1 MRKVIPANIIPK
13 INAIMVKVEAAFF
26 AFGFLKKGTEL
37 EMASTPVREADPL
50 VKARNKR
57 IILTPEMV

>member
-1 MRKVIPANIIPK
+1 MIPK
-13 INAIMVKVEAAFF
+13 IKAMMVKVEAAFF
-26 AFGFLKKGTEL
+26 ALGFLKKGTEL
-37 EMASTPVREADPL
+37 EMASTPVSEADPL

>member
-1 MRKVIPANIIPK
+1 MIPK
-13 INAIMVKVEAAFF
+13 IKAMMVKVDAAFL

-37 EMASTPVREADPL
+37 EMASTPVKEAEPL

-57 IILTPEMV
+57 MTLTPEMVCPT

>member
-1 MRKVIPANIIPK
+1 MIPK
-13 INAIMVKVEAAFF
+13 IKAIMVKVEAAFF

-50 VKARNKR
+50 VKALNKR
-57 IILTPEMV
+57 MMLTPEMVWPTCAVAL